1 MNKEL
6 STLDEL
12 ENLNF
17 DQGGGDVDEGEF
29 GLTDALNEIKDFRR
43 AHLNRNPN
51 HIIKAYKCNSQG
63 NSYIHKEVML
73 D

>member
-1 MNKEL
+1 MAYRIEEYD
-6 STLDEL
+6 S
-12 ENLNF
+12 
-17 DQGGGDVDEGEF
+17 QGKFLICEIYD
-29 GLTDALNEIKDFRR
+29 TLNEIKDFRR